1 MGFVSIILASFSTYG
16 VFTVFI
22 INVHVNELFEFCL
35 IYEKISGTTNYS
47 YSIETMKQSFLYL
60 QKKNTKQTLLPN
72 PKSCKSLLL

>member
-1 MGFVSIILASFSTYG
+1 MGFMSIILASFSTYG

-47 YSIETMKQSFLYL
+47 YSIETIKQSFLYL

>member
-1 MGFVSIILASFSTYG
+1 MGFMSIILASFSTYG

-22 INVHVNELFEFCL
+22 IQCTIVLFEFCL

-47 YSIETMKQSFLYL
+47 YSIETIKQSFLYL